1 MLQRVPIA
9 HINGGELTE
18 GAYDD
23 FIRHSISKMSQI
35 HFTSH
40 EIYKKRLIQMG
51 EIKKNIFNYGS
62 LGAYLTKNTKLL
74 K

>member
-40 EIYKKRLIQMG
+40 EIYKKG
-51 EIKKNIFNYGS
+51 
-62 LGAYLTKNTKLL
+62 
-74 K
+74 

>member
-51 EIKKNIFNYGS
+51 KLKKIF
-62 LGAYLTKNTKLL
+62 LIMEV
-74 K
+74 